1 MLRTT
6 LLLAIGVVASQAFFF
21 GGGGGAACGCSAP
34 PACPP
39 PPSPSPCGGG
49 GGGYARAYSAP
60 TFAAGGGSYPQQ
72 PLYQPQPS
80 YQPAAAP
87 AAFGSSYAAQPQ
99 PFAAAPAPFASQ
111 PQSFAAQPQSFAAA
125 PQPIVSPPQ
134 GYAAP
139 HKRHIINNM
148 EDTGV
153 DQSEGYVARVKRDE
167 EAVFDPKCNSED
179 LKAIIIANIN
189 ESTAVAKRQIQSA
202 AADAIGGRVDV
213 ICSKGTFSYIVNTE
227 LYCET
232 EKDGTTCFAFKQ
244 SS

>member
-1 MLRTT
+1 MRTA
-6 LLLAIGVVASQAFFF
+6 LLLAIGFATSQAFFF
-21 GGGGGAACGCSAP
+21 GGGSSCGCSAP

-39 PPSPSPCGGG
+39 PPPPSPCGGG

-60 TFAAGGGSYPQQ
+60 TFAAGYPQQ
-72 PLYQPQPS
+72 PLQQPLPS
-80 YQPAAAP
+80 YQAAAP
-87 AAFGSSYAAQPQ
+87 ASFGSSYAA
-99 PFAAAPAPFASQ
+99 PAP
-111 PQSFAAQPQSFAAA
+111 FAAQPQYFASQPAP
-125 PQPIVSPPQ
+125 PQPIVAPPQ

-139 HKRHIINNM
+139 HKRHIINDM

-153 DQSEGYVARVKRDE
+153 DQTEGYVARVKRDE

>member
-1 MLRTT
+1 MMSWATT
-6 LLLAIGVVASQAFFF
+6 TILMAMVSTSQSFFF

-39 PPSPSPCGGG
+39 PPPPSPCGG

-60 TFAAGGGSYPQQ
+60 TFAAGGGYPQA
-72 PLYQPQPS
+72 PLYQPRQPQ
-80 YQPAAAP
+80 YLPAAPP
-87 AAFGSSYAAQPQ
+87 ASYGSSYAA
-99 PFAAAPAPFASQ
+99 PAPYV
-111 PQSFAAQPQSFAAA
+111 AQA
-125 PQPIVSPPQ
+125 PRSQPIVAPPPAYASPR
-134 GYAAP
+134 
-139 HKRHIINNM
+139 KRHIVNEM

-153 DQSEGYVARVKRDE
+153 DQAEGYVRVKRDDE
-167 EAVFDPKCNSED
+167 NVFDPKCNSED
-179 LKAIIIANIN
+179 LKAIILANIN
-189 ESTAVAKRQIQSA
+189 ESTALAKRQIQSA
-202 AADAIGGRVDV
+202 ASDAIGGRVDV

>member
-1 MLRTT
+1 MKTA
-6 LLLAIGVVASQAFFF
+6 LLLTIGVATSQAFFF
-21 GGGGGAACGCSAP
+21 GGGSSCGCSAP

-39 PPSPSPCGGG
+39 PPPPAPCGGGG

-60 TFAAGGGSYPQQ
+60 TFAAAGGSYPQQ

-80 YQPAAAP
+80 YQPAAP
-87 AAFGSSYAAQPQ
+87 ASFGSSYAAQPM
-99 PFAAAPAPFASQ
+99 P
-111 PQSFAAQPQSFAAA
+111 FAAQPQPFAVQSAP
-125 PQPIVSPPQ
+125 PQPIVAPPQ
-134 GYAAP
+134 SYAAP
-139 HKRHIINNM
+139 HKRHIQNDM

-153 DQSEGYVARVKRDE
+153 DQTEGYVARVKRDE
-167 EAVFDPKCNSED
+167 ETVFDPKCNSED
-179 LKAIIIANIN
+179 LKAIILANIN